1 MPPSTRA
8 KVKAAK
14 SHAKKGKTATKS
26 LVKKAKAA
34 KPHAKKGKSTAKSPA
49 KKTSKAN
56 PANLT
61 KQKKSFPAFRQCF
74 LKFASAENLARK
86 TCPLQAE
93 CIR

>member
-34 KPHAKKGKSTAKSPA
+34 KPHAKKCKATAKSAA
-49 KKTSKAN
+49 KKVSKAN

-61 KQKKSFPAFRQCF
+61 KQKNCFPFRQCF
-74 LKFASAENLARK
+74 LEFASAEKLARK

-93 CIR
+93 CIQ